1 MTLQSISSAVFP
13 QRFYEQKRTKQIG
26 IRFPESVRE
35 RSDISRS
42 VALVAGPDW
51 CALFPVDIGGFLVI
65 GIVTS
70 VGCRR

>member
-13 QRFYEQKRTKQIG
+13 QRYYEQKRTKQIG

-35 RSDISRS
+35 RGDISRL
-42 VALVAGPDW
+42 VALVAGLDW
-51 CALFPVDIGGFLVI
+51 SALFPVDIGGFLVL

-70 VGCRR
+70 LGCRR